1 LRKQRPSRIIE
12 IVAFLVAFHKDRPSG
27 VECERN
33 EVMALPSL
41 SDEQRKEYLEKAA
54 AMRKARAQ
62 VRKDLKTGKL
72 SFSELIDR
80 ADDPV
85 IARLKV
91 VTLLES
97 LPGYG
102 KARALALLEEV
113 GIAET
118 RKVQGLGSRQREELL
133 AILK

>member
-1 LRKQRPSRIIE
+1 
-12 IVAFLVAFHKDRPSG
+12 
-27 VECERN
+27 
-33 EVMALPSL
+33 MALPTL
-41 SDEQRKEYLEKAA
+41 SDQQRKEYLERAA
-54 AMRKARAQ
+54 AMRKARASL
-62 VRKDLKTGKL
+62 RKDLKAGRVT
-72 SFSELIDR
+72 FSELMAK

-85 IARLKV
+85 IARMKV
-91 VTLLES
+91 ITLLES

-102 KARALALLEEV
+102 KARAQTLLSTV

>member
-1 LRKQRPSRIIE
+1 
-12 IVAFLVAFHKDRPSG
+12 
-27 VECERN
+27 
-33 EVMALPSL
+33 MALPSL
-41 SDEQRKEYLEKAA
+41 TDEQRKEYLEKAA

-62 VRKDLKTGKL
+62 VRKDLKAGRL
-72 SFSELIDR
+72 SFAELMER

-91 VTLLES
+91 VHLLES

-102 KARALALLEEV
+102 KARALSLLSEV
-113 GIAET
+113 GIAES
-118 RKVQGLGSRQREELL
+118 RKVRGLGSRQREELL

>member
-1 LRKQRPSRIIE
+1 
-12 IVAFLVAFHKDRPSG
+12 
-27 VECERN
+27 
-33 EVMALPSL
+33 MALPKL

-54 AMRKARAQ
+54 AARRARADL
-62 VRKDLKTGKL
+62 RRDLKEGKV
-72 SFSELIDR
+72 SFIEVMNR

-85 IARLKV
+85 VARMKV

-102 KARALALLEEV
+102 KARAQSVLTEI

-118 RKVQGLGSRQREELL
+118 RKVQGLGSRQRTELIELL
-133 AILK
+133 S

>member
-1 LRKQRPSRIIE
+1 
-12 IVAFLVAFHKDRPSG
+12 
-27 VECERN
+27 
-33 EVMALPSL
+33 MALPSL